1 MRHKIQEFVTRGG
14 IDDFSLL
21 KIKMPLKEFLE
32 VPSPSSKDAEDQLV
46 KEEFIEIHAEG

>member
-14 IDDFSLL
+14 IDDLSLL
-21 KIKMPLKEFLE
+21 NVKMPLREFLE
-32 VPSPSSKDAEDQLV
+32 VPSPASKDADDQLV